1 MINRIM
7 YFGYY
12 ILKTPRKQFYKYFN
26 FVKREK
32 HISSF
37 SLYRDI
43 ISSSFRYNISI
54 IDYFKLRFIYKPE
67 REREEY
73 VGVGFMYEYQLK
85 MNPKGYRELLENK
98 IKFLGHFGKLAGRQ
112 WASLEM
118 LQQDSGLLQRF
129 LEDEKGKVVV
139 KYSRGQCGQQVRVVE
154 TGNMTGR
161 DLLDLMEQNKFDLLE
176 TFVVQHDDFMRIAPR
191 GLNTIRVVTQFVSDT
206 DIQIIGAGLR
216 LSIYESVDNMGA
228 GNIVLPVDM
237 QSGITTD
244 SASYADIT
252 KQDISTHPLTGL
264 DLIGFRVPHW
274 EACKNLAIEAAR
286 LTPENKSVGW
296 DIAVTNAGPVL
307 IEGNHD
313 WGHESLQVPMR
324 KGIKRKLLQFMHT

>member
-26 FVKREK
+26 FVKKEK
-32 HISSF
+32 HLSSF

-43 ISSSFRYNISI
+43 VFSTFKYNISI
-54 IDYFKLRFIYKPE
+54 IDYFKLRFINKPG

-85 MNPKGYRELLENK
+85 MNPKGYRDLLENK
-98 IKFLGHFGKLAGRQ
+98 IKFLGHFRELAGRQ
-112 WASLEM
+112 WATLEM
-118 LQQDSGLLQRF
+118 LQQDDALLQRF

-154 TGNMTGR
+154 TGNITGG
-161 DLLDLMEQNKFDLLE
+161 DLLDLMVRDKFDLIE
-176 TFVVQHDDFMRIAPR
+176 TFVVQHDDLMRIAPR

-228 GNIVLPVDM
+228 GNIVLPVDL
-237 QSGITTD
+237 QSGTTTD

-252 KQDISTHPLTGL
+252 KQDINTHPLTGL
-264 DLIGFRVPHW
+264 DLVGFRVPHW

-313 WGHESLQVPMR
+313 WGHESLQVPLR
-324 KGIKRKLLQFMHT
+324 KGIKKKLLQFTHT